1 VHKVVLATNSDYYRA
16 MFLNKMKEAE
26 ENEVPIDDI
35 DPYIMKLLMNFC
47 YTLRISSNEENYW
60 HPK

>member
-1 VHKVVLATNSDYYRA
+1 